1 MRLRSM
7 TADDAAEV
15 SWLYV
20 RSWQAGYRGL
30 LPQEFLESLR
40 QDRWLHSFAGQAGS
54 FVLTDGGVIVG
65 HLNAR
70 PAADPKMARWGEL
83 HTLYVLP
90 EYWGRGCGGL
100 LLERGVEW
108 LRGQGLSPVYLWAL
122 ETNTRA
128 RGFYEKHG
136 FAPTADRLLCEIG
149 GVQVTDIRYTR

>member
-1 MRLRSM
+1 M

-15 SWLYV
+15 SRLYV

-30 LPQEFLESLR
+30 LPQEYLDSLP
-40 QDRWLHSFAGQAGS
+40 QDRWLHAFTGQAGS

-65 HLNAR
+65 HSNAR
-70 PAADPKMARWGEL
+70 PATDPKMAGSGEL

-100 LLERGVEW
+100 LLEHGVEW

-122 ETNTRA
+122 ETNARA

-136 FAPTADRLLCEIG
+136 FAPAADRLSCDVG
-149 GVQVTDIRYTR
+149 GAQVTDIRYIRNT